1 MFLQIFILT
10 LLAASPAVAQSK
22 FFSTPNRGGVEGAKQ
37 NVILTVLQ
45 NEQQRM
51 NTCTAAGMIYAPT
64 HPDADAGGCTNTA
77 GRRLLA
83 DEVRLTGGS
92 PLIRFSAE
100 GAPAGQRNYQIQNSG
115 GSLHFGPVDDNWAWQ
130 VGYISIDRNLNLNIP
145 GRLTV
150 GGAVKLAGASE
161 ACNGGAAGSIRYN
174 ASGQRIEFCDG
185 AGWKAMGGV
194 AGSIRIISSSA
205 SAWRWPVAVVTC
217 NGDEQVTG
225 GGGVCGGGA
234 GDWRMPTNRPNG
246 NGWLVYCDTS
256 YSQNGTAYVY
266 AICMKK

>member
-130 VGYISIDRNLNLNIP
+130 GGYISMDRNLNLNIP

-174 ASGQRIEFCDG
+174 ASGQRIEFCNGTAWGGMAGGGSGSVQIVTG
-185 AGWKAMGGV
+185 AVSAC
-194 AGSIRIISSSA
+194 RSSS
-205 SAWRWPVAVVTC
+205 VAACPAGTRVVSGGYAFQGSC
-217 NGDEQVTG
+217 GCDEVYRFATQ
-225 GGGVCGGGA
+225 
-234 GDWRMPTNRPNG
+234 DRPYG
-246 NGWLVYCDTS
+246 NGWIASIDCAT
-256 YSQNGTAYVY
+256 TIAY
-266 AICMKK
+266 ALCATQ

>member
-130 VGYISIDRNLNLNIP
+130 GGYISMDRNLNLNIP

-185 AGWKAMGGV
+185 AGWKAMGG
-194 AGSIRIISSSA
+194 
-205 SAWRWPVAVVTC
+205 
-217 NGDEQVTG
+217 EQ
-225 GGGVCGGGA
+225 
-234 GDWRMPTNRPNG
+234 DQ
-246 NGWLVYCDTS
+246 LE
-256 YSQNGTAYVY
+256 
-266 AICMKK
+266 